1 MNRKWEGMSRGWVHG
16 NASPCLTRVVP
27 PTSSPWLRRCIC
39 SFTSLLFFV
48 LFASLSFA
56 VSFVRRFRVFP
67 RSFFSFYIASLFGTT
82 YSSFFFGSLCRLKN
96 FHRSWKLRRWENSS
110 DGGMSSMLQ
119 TLPRRIA
126 AGYHRHKMKEI
137 TTIIPELRPRGFLP
151 VITVKEKQ
159 EHNSKD
165 IVHRQTLPYVLV
177 QAFLMLSKWLHPDL
191 VVPEDGEGAPKPTPI
206 LEATKALWAV
216 GVGDVSSPKPY
227 RTWLRKNLQ
236 VHLQTY
242 ALEHAN
248 SKVNLDETKSPVAQ
262 ISIMKYNKLK
272 RGRPLQLTTLA
283 SWPNSERAAG
293 PRLSRGRNTPLRLLG
308 LARAVSHCARQQAER
323 TPMVTGDSLLLL
335 YCPACGGSAFR
346 TKANFSMIFL
356 RFSAV
361 MMCYCAYLI
370 TDEGTD
376 AS

>member
-1 MNRKWEGMSRGWVHG
+1 MREQ
-16 NASPCLTRVVP
+16 
-27 PTSSPWLRRCIC
+27 LRQ
-39 SFTSLLFFV
+39 
-48 LFASLSFA
+48 
-56 VSFVRRFRVFP
+56 
-67 RSFFSFYIASLFGTT
+67 
-82 YSSFFFGSLCRLKN
+82 
-96 FHRSWKLRRWENSS
+96 
-110 DGGMSSMLQ
+110 GGMSSMLQ

-308 LARAVSHCARQQAER
+308 LARAVSHCATQHAEK

-356 RFSAV
+356 RFSAI
-361 MMCYCAYLI
+361 MMCYCVYLI
-370 TDEGTD
+370 IDEGTD